1 MGCLPTK
8 KVLFVATRFSHAC
21 SAEVFNFS
29 PWRIWRQPSEVQ
41 KDLES
46 TLVPFFESVEWGDER
61 EAHRIAAKQA
71 SSGYG
76 QFRKRPVQKTAR
88 SKNVGNP
95 TLLSTVALWVTR
107 GRRLGKDF

>member
-1 MGCLPTK
+1 MFRG
-8 KVLFVATRFSHAC
+8 S
-21 SAEVFNFS
+21 
-29 PWRIWRQPSEVQ
+29 VQ
-41 KDLES
+41 FFPLANLETTFRGSKDLES